1 MLDKETLTSGILTN
15 FCLSVA
21 DLSDS
26 GDLVGGLSD
35 LLGLLDKLLGLGSDL
50 LLFVL
55 NHLLEVL
62 DLLLQGSSSLD
73 SLFLGSLL
81 DFLRDFGSSLR
92 GEGGFKGLG
101 FLLNSL
107 SLLFD
112 SIDIFSK
119 LKDLLG
125 DHSLIIFRLLLLNV
139 FTLDGRF
146 FGSDGTFKIDDS
158 VLDLLSLN
166 LSLDD
171 HFLISED
178 LDLILTFSNDLVG
191 GLDSLVGLDLG
202 YSMSSL
208 LSLELSGLTLNSLLS
223 LGGSVSVLN
232 SILFNLDDSVLVR
245 MSVVSSSDSID
256 RRSLNLL
263 GNLLGIGCLS
273 FHLDVIGVVV
283 VPGCRDCLNR
293 CFDRSDLGLVY
304 LDRLFVSGDLSFDGR
319 DLSLNSLLLFF
330 LSFLNFFLEDIKS
343 RVQLFQ
349 FSGSSNL

>member
-81 DFLRDFGSSLR
+81 DFLRDFGGSLR

-112 SIDIFSK
+112 SVDIFSK

-125 DHSLIIFRLLLLNV
+125 DNCLIIFSLLLLNV
-139 FTLDGRF
+139 FILDGRF

-158 VLDLLSLN
+158 ILDLLSLN

-178 LDLILTFSNDLVG
+178 LDLILTFSNDLAG
-191 GLDSLVGLDLG
+191 GLDSLVRLDLG

-208 LSLELSGLTLNSLLS
+208 LSLKLSGLTLNSLLG
-223 LGGSVSVLN
+223 LGGSVSV
-232 SILFNLDDSVLVR
+232 
-245 MSVVSSSDSID
+245 
-256 RRSLNLL
+256 
-263 GNLLGIGCLS
+263 
-273 FHLDVIGVVV
+273 
-283 VPGCRDCLNR
+283 
-293 CFDRSDLGLVY
+293 
-304 LDRLFVSGDLSFDGR
+304 
-319 DLSLNSLLLFF
+319 
-330 LSFLNFFLEDIKS
+330 
-343 RVQLFQ
+343 
-349 FSGSSNL
+349 